1 MSQGFG
7 YDGGVF
13 LGPGLE
19 AKLGVTAGAYE
30 ALRSQFEK
38 AGGEHLA
45 VGQLFAHVYV
55 VHPPGKDKGHGLTGK
70 VFNYEVF
77 HEASSAVLAFAP
89 VLQVLA
95 HGLVVVRK
103 VGGKNVFTAV
113 GDSHKIEKI
122 VLFRLDGGLEGGHA
136 E

>member
-1 MSQGFG
+1 MGEETLLQKGPSPTKPFLSSPNFQLSALSQGFG

-13 LGPGLE
+13 LGSGLE
-19 AKLGVTAGAYE
+19 AKLGMAAGADE
-30 ALRSQFEK
+30 ALRPQFEK
-38 AGGEHLA
+38 SCGEHLS
-45 VGQLFAHVYV
+45 VRQLFAHVHM

-95 HGLVVVRK
+95 HGLVMVRK
-103 VGGKNVFTAV
+103 VG
-113 GDSHKIEKI
+113 
-122 VLFRLDGGLEGGHA
+122 
-136 E
+136 